1 MDYVFSE
8 TIPRGGTEF
17 KVAELFPTQVKSW
30 LIDDRNEPS
39 ITEGQSIAWF
49 PVLCFR
55 KTSFCLAGLTSIVST
70 MTNPAYT
77 TEQLVYCPAFYSETW
92 FQNWSM

>member
-1 MDYVFSE
+1 M
-8 TIPRGGTEF
+8 
-17 KVAELFPTQVKSW
+17 KSW
-30 LIDDRNEPS
+30 LIDDHNESS

-49 PVLCFR
+49 PVLRFHKNSFR
-55 KTSFCLAGLTSIVST
+55 LAILTSIVST

-77 TEQLVYCPAFYSETW
+77 TELLAYCLAFHGGTG